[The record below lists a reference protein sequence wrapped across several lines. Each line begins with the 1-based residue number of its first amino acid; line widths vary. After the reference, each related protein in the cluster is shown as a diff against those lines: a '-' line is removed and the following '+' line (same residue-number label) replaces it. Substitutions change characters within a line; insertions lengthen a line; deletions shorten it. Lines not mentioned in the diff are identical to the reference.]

1 MSTNT
6 AKVISLDTALL
17 VDELGIVKAKIA
29 ALKRIEDAMKQQLIN
44 TGLTEADGGTFRAT
58 VSFTNRETTD
68 WKAIAEKLEPS
79 RQLITAHTTYSPCT
93 TVRVTSR
100 KS

>member
-1 MSTNT
+1 MSTAT
-6 AKVISLDTALL
+6 AKVIPLDTALI

-29 ALKRIEDAMKQQLIN
+29 ALKRIEDDLKAELIYA
-44 TGLTEADGGTFRAT
+44 GLTEADGGTFRAT
-58 VSFTNRETTD
+58 VSFTNRETVD

-79 RQLITAHTTYSPCT
+79 RQLITAYTTYTPTT